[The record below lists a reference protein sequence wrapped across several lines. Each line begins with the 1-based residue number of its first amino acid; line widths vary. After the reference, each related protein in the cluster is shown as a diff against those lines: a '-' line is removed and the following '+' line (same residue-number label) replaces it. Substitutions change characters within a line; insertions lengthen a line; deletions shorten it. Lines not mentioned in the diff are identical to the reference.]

1 MLSNPSEGEHN
12 MDRQLFSPG
21 SADKVLE
28 LILTALR
35 DLVDYELAVIL
46 KFTGTNTLTVQKA
59 QGPLVN
65 ERIKNFSIDLSHRRD
80 LARIIRFDQPHL
92 FNEAEEHEDT
102 YEELLELPDEHSCLV
117 APLHIQDT
125 PIGLLTLD
133 HTACNMFSPAIVKF
147 IGTLSRLIAVIIAQN
162 ESSQY
167 LDTLRR
173 DLTRERN
180 ILLTRE
186 APQLQNIIGSSPA
199 WSHVVEQVK
208 IVAESDLP
216 VLIHG
221 ETGTG
226 KEQVARTIHKLSPRS
241 DKPFIT
247 LNCSAL
253 NASLAESEL
262 FGHEKGAFTTAIAQ
276 RKGRFE
282 IADGGTLFLDE
293 IADLP
298 MEIQPKLLRTL
309 QEGTFER
316 VGGETTHSC
325 DVRIIAASHMD
336 LQERILAGQFRED
349 LYYRLGVYPLDLPP
363 LRQREEDIIL
373 LTQHFIQQE
382 ARRAGTRPPVLSEEA
397 ATGLL
402 NHPWPGNVRE
412 LQNAISRSV
421 LLAKDGLIEYRHLG
435 LERSPGR
442 SAALL
447 SPGQTVSPPVTA
459 PFPSMETLE
468 KNHIEAALART
479 GGKIY
484 GPDGA
489 AILLDMKPTTL
500 QSRIKKLG
508 INRRNFLKNRS

>member
-1 MLSNPSEGEHN
+1 
-12 MDRQLFSPG
+12 MDRQLISPG
-21 SADKVLE
+21 SADKILG

-46 KFTGTNTLTVQKA
+46 KLTEANTLTVQKA

-65 ERIKNFSIDLSHRRD
+65 EQIKDFSVDLNHRRD
-80 LARIIRFDQPHL
+80 LAHIIRFDQPYL
-92 FNEAEEHEDT
+92 FNEHEEHKDT
-102 YEELLELPDEHSCLV
+102 YEDLLEMPKDHSCLV
-117 APLHIQDT
+117 APLYIQET

-133 HTACNMFSPAIVKF
+133 HTACKMFSPAIVKF
-147 IGTLSRLIAVIIAQN
+147 IGTLSRLIAVILAQN

-180 ILLTRE
+180 ILLTRDD
-186 APQLQNIIGSSPA
+186 PQFQNIMGSSPA
-199 WSHVVEQVK
+199 WSRVVDQVK

-226 KEQVARTIHKLSPRS
+226 KEQVARTIHKLSLRS

-262 FGHEKGAFTTAIAQ
+262 FGHEKGSFTTAIAQ

-316 VGGETTHSC
+316 IGAEITRSC

-336 LQERILAGQFRED
+336 LKKRVQEGQFRED
-349 LYYRLGVYPLDLPP
+349 LYYRLGVYPLELPP
-363 LRQREEDIIL
+363 LHQRKEDIIL
-373 LTQHFIQQE
+373 LTHHFIQKE
-382 ARRAGTRPPVLSEEA
+382 ARKAGTRPPVISEEA
-397 ATGLL
+397 VAGLL

-412 LQNAISRSV
+412 LQNAISRGV
-421 LLAKDGLIEYRHLG
+421 LLAKGDVIEGQHLG
-435 LERSPGR
+435 LHSTLTPAILP
-442 SAALL
+442 SDSLL
-447 SPGQTVSPPVTA
+447 ATIPESQT
-459 PFPSMETLE
+459 PFPSMVALE
-468 KNHIEAALART
+468 KRHIQNALIRT
-479 GGKIY
+479 DGKIY
-484 GPDGA
+484 GENGA
-489 AILLDMKPTTL
+489 AALLKMKPTTL
-500 QSRIKKLG
+500 QSRIKKLN
-508 INRRNFLKNRS
+508 ISRQEVLKDRS

>member
-1 MLSNPSEGEHN
+1 

-21 SADKVLE
+21 SADKILE

-35 DLVDYELAVIL
+35 DLVDYELAVIMKL
-46 KFTGTNTLTVQKA
+46 TEADTLTVQKA
-59 QGPLVN
+59 QGPLVS
-65 ERIKNFSIDLSHRRD
+65 ERITNYSVDLNRRRD
-80 LARIIRFDQPHL
+80 LARIIRFDQPYL
-92 FNEAEEHEDT
+92 FNETEGHEDT
-102 YEELLELPDEHSCLV
+102 YEELLDMPDDHSCLV
-117 APLHIQDT
+117 APLYIQET

-133 HTACNMFSPAIVKF
+133 HRACNMFSPAIVKF
-147 IGTLSRLIAVIIAQN
+147 IGTIARLIAVIIAQN

-180 ILLTRE
+180 ILLSRE
-186 APQLQNIIGSSPA
+186 APQLKNIMGKSPA
-199 WSHVVEQVK
+199 WSRVIDQVK

-226 KEQVARTIHKLSPRS
+226 KEMVARTIHTLSPRS

-253 NASLAESEL
+253 NAGLAESEL
-262 FGHEKGAFTTAIAQ
+262 FGHEKGAFTSAVAQ

-316 VGGETTHSC
+316 VGGEVTHSC
-325 DVRIIAASHMD
+325 NVRIIAASHMD
-336 LQERILAGQFRED
+336 LKERVQHGEFRED
-349 LYYRLGVYPLDLPP
+349 LYYRLGVYPLELPP
-363 LRQREEDIIL
+363 LRRRKEDILL
-373 LTQHFIQQE
+373 LTKHFIHQE
-382 ARRAGTRPPVLSEEA
+382 ALKTRTHPPEISEEA
-397 ATGLL
+397 VTGLQ

-412 LQNAISRSV
+412 LQNAISRGV
-421 LLAKDGLIEYRHLG
+421 LLAKGGMIECHHLG
-435 LERSPGR
+435 LYHSMPTTVP
-442 SAALL
+442 AL
-447 SPGQTVSPPVTA
+447 TA
-459 PFPSMETLE
+459 DDRTMAKPNTPFPSMATLE
-468 KNHIEAALART
+468 KKHIEDALIRT
-479 GGKIY
+479 HGKIY
-484 GPDGA
+484 GENGA
-489 AILLDMKPTTL
+489 AALLEMKPTTL
-500 QSRIKKLG
+500 QSRIKKLN
-508 INRRNFLKNRS
+508 IDRKILLNRPN

>member
-1 MLSNPSEGEHN
+1 
-12 MDRQLFSPG
+12 MDRQLFTPG
-21 SADKVLE
+21 SADKILE

-35 DLVDYELAVIL
+35 DLVDYEMAVIL
-46 KFTGTNTLTVQKA
+46 KLTGANILTVQKA

-65 ERIKNFSIDLSHRRD
+65 EQIKNFSIDLSRRTD
-80 LARIIRFDQPHL
+80 LAHIIGVDQPYL
-92 FNEAEEHEDT
+92 FNEKEKHKDT
-102 YEELLELPDEHSCLV
+102 YEDLLELPDDHSCLV
-117 APLHIQDT
+117 APLYVQET

-133 HTACNMFSPAIVKF
+133 HTACSMFSPAIVKF
-147 IGTLSRLIAVIIAQN
+147 IGTISRLIAVIIAQN

-180 ILLTRE
+180 ILLTQE
-186 APQLQNIIGSSPA
+186 APQLQDIIMGSSPA
-199 WSHVVEQVK
+199 WSRVIDQVK

-216 VLIHG
+216 ILIHG

-226 KEQVARTIHKLSPRS
+226 KELVARTIHKLSPRS

-262 FGHEKGAFTTAIAQ
+262 FGHEKGAFTSAIAQ

-316 VGGETTHSC
+316 IGGEVTRFC

-336 LQERILAGQFRED
+336 LKQRVQQGRFRED
-349 LYYRLGVYPLDLPP
+349 LYYRLGVYPLELPP
-363 LRQREEDIIL
+363 LCQRQEDIL
-373 LTQHFIQQE
+373 PLTRHFIQKE
-382 ARRAGTRPPVLSEEA
+382 AKKAGIRSAGISEEA
-397 ATGLL
+397 VTGLMSYS
-402 NHPWPGNVRE
+402 WPGNVRE
-412 LQNAISRSV
+412 LQNAVSRGV
-421 LLAKDGLIEYRHLG
+421 LLAKGRVIECQHLG
-435 LERSPGR
+435 LQRSSVK
-442 SAALL
+442 SAAQVVDPPEETSTKSQMPFL
-447 SPGQTVSPPVTA
+447 S
-459 PFPSMETLE
+459 MIDLE
-468 KNHIEAALART
+468 KKHIENALERT
-479 GGKIY
+479 EGKIY
-484 GPDGA
+484 GEDGA
-489 AILLDMKPTTL
+489 AALLKMKPTTL
-500 QSRIKKLG
+500 QSRIKKLD
-508 INRRNFLKNRS
+508 IRRRGFVKR

>member
-1 MLSNPSEGEHN
+1 
-12 MDRQLFSPG
+12 MDQHRLFSPG

-28 LILTALR
+28 LILNALR

-46 KFTGTNTLTVQKA
+46 KLTETNVLTVLKA

-65 ERIKNFSIDLSHRRD
+65 KRIKGLSIDLNHRRD
-80 LARIIRFDQPHL
+80 LAHIIRFDQPHL
-92 FNEAEEHEDT
+92 FNEREEHKDT
-102 YEELLELPDEHSCLV
+102 YEDLLELPEDHSCLV
-117 APLHIQDT
+117 APLHIQNT

-133 HTACNMFSPAIVKF
+133 HRACNMFSPAIVKF
-147 IGTLSRLIAVIIAQN
+147 IGTLSRLIAVIINQN

-180 ILLTRE
+180 LLLTRE
-186 APQLQNIIGSSPA
+186 DPHFQNIMGHSPA
-199 WSHVVEQVK
+199 WSRVVDQVK

-226 KEQVARTIHKLSPRS
+226 KEQVAHTIHELSPRN

-253 NASLAESEL
+253 TASLAESEL
-262 FGHEKGAFTTAIAQ
+262 FGHEKGAFTSAIAQ

-298 MEIQPKLLRTL
+298 LEIQPKLLRTL

-316 VGGETTHSC
+316 IGGETTRSC

-336 LQERILAGQFRED
+336 LKKRVQKGLFRED
-349 LYYRLGVYPLDLPP
+349 LYYRLGVYPLELPP
-363 LRQREEDIIL
+363 LRQRKEDIL
-373 LTQHFIQQE
+373 LLAHHFIQKE
-382 ARRAGTRPPVLSEEA
+382 ARKTGISPPKISEEA
-397 ATGLL
+397 ASGLL
-402 NHPWPGNVRE
+402 DYPWPGNVRE
-412 LQNAISRSV
+412 LQNAISRGV
-421 LLAKDGLIEYRHLG
+421 LLARTDEIGCRHLG
-435 LERSPGR
+435 LKQ
-442 SAALL
+442 SALASAVVPSDNL
-447 SPGQTVSPPVTA
+447 PAVTPEPQT
-459 PFPSMETLE
+459 PFPSMVALE
-468 KNHIEAALART
+468 KKHIENALTRT

-484 GPDGA
+484 GENGA
-489 AILLDMKPTTL
+489 AALLKMKPTTL
-500 QSRIKKLG
+500 QSRIRKLN
-508 INRRNFLKNRS
+508 IDRLELLKDQH

>member
-1 MLSNPSEGEHN
+1 MNKHPL
-12 MDRQLFSPG
+12 SPG
-21 SADKVLE
+21 SADKILD

-35 DLVDYELAVIL
+35 DLVDYDLAVIL
-46 KFTGTNTLTVQKA
+46 KLSEANTLTVQKA
-59 QGPLVN
+59 QGPLAN
-65 ERIKNFSIDLSHRRD
+65 ERIKDFRVDLNRRRD
-80 LARIIRFDQPHL
+80 LARIIRFDQPYL
-92 FNEAEEHEDT
+92 FNEQEEHEDT
-102 YEELLELPDEHSCLV
+102 YEDLLELPEDHSCLV
-117 APLHIQDT
+117 APLYLQET

-147 IGTLSRLIAVIIAQN
+147 IGTISRLIAVIIAQN
-162 ESSQY
+162 ESSQH

-186 APQLQNIIGSSPA
+186 APQLKSIMGKSPS
-199 WSHVVEQVK
+199 WSHVVDQVK

-226 KEQVARTIHKLSPRS
+226 KELVARTIHKLSPRS

-253 NASLAESEL
+253 NAGLAESEL
-262 FGHEKGAFTTAIAQ
+262 FGHEKGAFTTAVAQ

-316 VGGETTHSC
+316 IGGEITRSC

-336 LQERILAGQFRED
+336 LKKRVQEGKFRED
-349 LYYRLGVYPLDLPP
+349 LYYRLGVYPLELPP
-363 LRQREEDIIL
+363 LRQRKEDIIL
-373 LTQHFIQQE
+373 LTNHFIRNE
-382 ARRAGTRPPVLSEEA
+382 ARKGGFPPPLISEQAVL
-397 ATGLL
+397 GLQ
-402 NHPWPGNVRE
+402 NHSWPGNVRE
-412 LQNAISRSV
+412 LQNAVSRGV
-421 LLAKDGLIEYRHLG
+421 LLAKSATIECRHLG
-435 LERSPGR
+435 LYGNTSRP
-442 SAALL
+442 AVALAEE
-447 SPGQTVSPPVTA
+447 PHTMVPETQT
-459 PFPSMETLE
+459 PFPSMVTLE
-468 KNHIEAALART
+468 KRHIENALLRT

-484 GPDGA
+484 GENGA
-489 AILLDMKPTTL
+489 AALLEMKPTTL
-500 QSRIKKLG
+500 QSRIKKLN
-508 INRRNFLKNRS
+508 INKQDFSNDQK

>member
-1 MLSNPSEGEHN
+1 

-21 SADKVLE
+21 SADKILG

-35 DLVDYELAVIL
+35 DLVEYELVVIL
-46 KFTGTNTLTVQKA
+46 KLTEANILTVQKA
-59 QGPLVN
+59 QGPLFN
-65 ERIKNFSIDLSHRRD
+65 ERIKDFTIDLNRRKD
-80 LARIIRFDQPHL
+80 LARIIRFDQPYL
-92 FNEAEEHEDT
+92 FKEHEVHEDA
-102 YEELLELPDEHSCLV
+102 YAELLELPEDHSCLA
-117 APLHIQDT
+117 APLYIQDT

-167 LDTLRR
+167 LETLRR
-173 DLTRERN
+173 DLIRERN

-186 APQLQNIIGSSPA
+186 DSQFQNMMGNSPA
-199 WSHVVEQVK
+199 WSRVIDQVK

-216 VLIHG
+216 VLIQG

-226 KEQVARTIHKLSPRS
+226 KEQVARTIHQLSPRS

-276 RKGRFE
+276 HKGRFE
-282 IADGGTLFLDE
+282 LADGGSLFLDE

-316 VGGETTHSC
+316 IGGEVTRSC

-336 LQERILAGQFRED
+336 LKKRVKEGKFRED
-349 LYYRLGVYPLDLPP
+349 LYYRLGVYPLALPP
-363 LRQREEDIIL
+363 LRKRKEDIISL
-373 LTQHFIQQE
+373 AHHFIQKE
-382 ARRAGTRPPVLSEEA
+382 AQQAGILSPVIGEETVA
-397 ATGLL
+397 GLL
-402 NHPWPGNVRE
+402 NYPWPGNVRE
-412 LQNAISRSV
+412 LQNAVSRAV
-421 LLAKDGLIEYRHLG
+421 LLAKESVIECRHLG
-435 LERSPGR
+435 LLDNTDMPEIALSDPG
-442 SAALL
+442 LE
-447 SPGQTVSPPVTA
+447 TVSEPEI
-459 PFPSMETLE
+459 PFPSMAALE
-468 KNHIEAALART
+468 KRHIEAALIRAD
-479 GGKIY
+479 GKIY
-484 GPDGA
+484 GVNGA
-489 AILLDMKPTTL
+489 ASLLGLKPTTL
-500 QSRIKKLG
+500 QSRIKKLN
-508 INRRNFLKNRS
+508 IDKQKLLSS

>member
-1 MLSNPSEGEHN
+1 
-12 MDRQLFSPG
+12 MDRQLLTPG

-46 KFTGTNTLTVQKA
+46 KLTEADTLTVQKA
-59 QGPLVN
+59 QGPLVS
-65 ERIKNFSIDLSHRRD
+65 ERIKDFSVDLNRRRD
-80 LARIIRFDQPHL
+80 LAQIIRFDQPYL
-92 FNEAEEHEDT
+92 FNEQEVHEDT
-102 YEELLELPDEHSCLV
+102 YEDLLDLPDDHSCLV

-133 HTACNMFSPAIVKF
+133 HSACDMFSPAIVKF
-147 IGTLSRLIAVIIAQN
+147 VGTISRLIAVIIAQN
-162 ESSQY
+162 ESSQH

-186 APQLQNIIGSSPA
+186 APQLQNIMGNSPA
-199 WSHVVEQVK
+199 WSRVVDQVK
-208 IVAESDLP
+208 IVAASDLP

-226 KEQVARTIHKLSPRS
+226 KEMVARTIHTLSPRS

-253 NASLAESEL
+253 NAGLAESEL

-316 VGGETTHSC
+316 IGGEITRSC

-336 LQERILAGQFRED
+336 LQKRVKKGLFRED
-349 LYYRLGVYPLDLPP
+349 LYYRLGVYPLELPP
-363 LRQREEDIIL
+363 LRQRKEDIIP
-373 LTQHFIQQE
+373 LTHHFIRKE
-382 ARRAGTRPPVLSEEA
+382 ARKAGIHPPAISEEA
-397 ATGLL
+397 VVGLQ

-412 LQNAISRSV
+412 LQNAISRGV
-421 LLAKDGLIEYRHLG
+421 LLAKSDEIRCRHLG
-435 LERSPGR
+435 LYNNRLPPAGLPSES
-442 SAALL
+442 LL
-447 SPGQTVSPPVTA
+447 AMPPKSQT
-459 PFPSMETLE
+459 PFPSMSALE
-468 KNHIEAALART
+468 KRHIENALTRSA
-479 GGKIY
+479 GKIY
-484 GPDGA
+484 GENGA
-489 AILLDMKPTTL
+489 AALLDMKPTTL
-500 QSRIKKLG
+500 QSRIKKLN
-508 INRRNFLKNRS
+508 ISKQEFLNDQN

>member
-1 MLSNPSEGEHN
+1 
-12 MDRQLFSPG
+12 MDRQIFSPG

-46 KFTGTNTLTVQKA
+46 KLTATNTLVVQKA

-65 ERIKNFSIDLSHRRD
+65 DRIRNFSIDLSRRRD

-92 FNEAEEHEDT
+92 FDEHEEHEDT
-102 YEELLELPDEHSCLV
+102 YEDLLELPEEHSCLV
-117 APLHIQDT
+117 APLHIHDT

-162 ESSQY
+162 ESSRY

-186 APQLQNIIGSSPA
+186 APQFQNIIGNSPA
-199 WSHVVEQVK
+199 WSRVVDQIK

-216 VLIHG
+216 VLIYG

-241 DKPFIT
+241 DKAFVT

-262 FGHEKGAFTTAIAQ
+262 FGHEKGAFTTAVAQ

-316 VGGETTHSC
+316 VGGETTRSC
-325 DVRIIAASHMD
+325 DVRIIAASNMD
-336 LQERILAGQFRED
+336 LKERTATGHFRED
-349 LYYRLGVYPLDLPP
+349 LYYRLGVYPLELPP
-363 LRQREEDIIL
+363 LRRREDDIIL
-373 LTQHFIQQE
+373 LTHHFIRQE
-382 ARRAGTRPPVLSEEA
+382 ARRGGIRPPVLSEEA
-397 ATGLL
+397 VTGLL
-402 NHPWPGNVRE
+402 SHPWPGNVRE

-421 LLAKDGLIEYRHLG
+421 LLAKEGVIEYRHLG
-435 LERSPGR
+435 LNHTTAAPAAPPSRNRPAIS
-442 SAALL
+442 SAL
-447 SPGQTVSPPVTA
+447 PV
-459 PFPSMETLE
+459 PFPTLE
-468 KNHIEAALART
+468 SLEKGHIENALIRT

-484 GPDGA
+484 GSDGA
-489 AILLDMKPTTL
+489 ATLLDMKPTTL
-500 QSRIKKLG
+500 QSRIKKLN
-508 INRRNFLKNRS
+508 INRRDYSSGRS